1 MNFQTK
7 RIHQRMSELAKLLD
21 LEFDGDAEDL
31 RLHFDLART
40 NAKAMGK
47 KEYGQME
54 KELQDY
60 SIERDGYTIY
70 AWCDV
75 SGFKYWNKEDEYNY
89 IMITLVIK
97 DLSKMDINKLKLDLA
112 KAKDEFIHYDAV
124 NYECYQLEDQY
135 K

>member
-7 RIHQRMSELAKLLD
+7 RTYQRMSELAKHLD

-47 KEYGQME
+47 KEYSKME
-54 KELQDY
+54 KELQNY
-60 SIERDGYTIY
+60 SIERGGYTIY

-89 IMITLVIK
+89 IMITVGIK
-97 DLSKMDINKLKLDLA
+97 DLSKIN
-112 KAKDEFIHYDAV
+112 I
-124 NYECYQLEDQY
+124 N
-135 K
+135 